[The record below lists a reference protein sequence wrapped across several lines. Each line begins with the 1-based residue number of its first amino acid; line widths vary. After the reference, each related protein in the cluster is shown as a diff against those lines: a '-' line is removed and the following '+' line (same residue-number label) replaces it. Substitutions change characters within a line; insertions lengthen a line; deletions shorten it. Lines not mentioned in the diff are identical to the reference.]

1 MADYLMRDDAPIGA
15 DVWAKIDDMVMT
27 VAGKLLVG
35 RRLLSMV
42 GPLGWG
48 VEQAPLFGFEK
59 QGDAAVA
66 KAAKYVALGE
76 LSQEFVL
83 RAKQLVMAEQ
93 TSFALDLGA
102 VAIAATALAKAED
115 KAIVGGLLK
124 QATPAALGDWGVMGG
139 PFAAVADAVA
149 GLRLAGFDPPYT
161 LVLGPALFAKLAS
174 LMHTGRREIETVREL
189 VAGGI
194 LQWADMP
201 ADQALVVSAASWNVD
216 MVVGQDIAT
225 AWLGNDGLDQ
235 LFRIFETV
243 ALRVKRPGA
252 ACVLK

>member
-1 MADYLMRDDAPIGA
+1 LPPWPTPWRACA
-15 DVWAKIDDMVMT
+15 W
-27 VAGKLLVG
+27 
-35 RRLLSMV
+35 RL
-42 GPLGWG
+42 
-48 VEQAPLFGFEK
+48 
-59 QGDAAVA
+59 
-66 KAAKYVALGE
+66 
-76 LSQEFVL
+76 
-83 RAKQLVMAEQ
+83 R
-93 TSFALDLGA
+93 
-102 VAIAATALAKAED
+102 
-115 KAIVGGLLK
+115 
-124 QATPAALGDWGVMGG
+124 
-139 PFAAVADAVA
+139 
-149 GLRLAGFDPPYT
+149 PPYT